1 MKLTLYTD
9 GSCITQTRQGGWAYL
24 CEQTGEA
31 NSGSV
36 GDTTVN
42 EMEMEAVWHALE
54 SIPDGA
60 EVEVI
65 TDSNLVLG
73 WLGKN
78 WAVDA
83 NPRIGEIRSEIR
95 TLIPQKGL
103 RLTLRKVK
111 AHNGNSLNE
120 KCDKM
125 AKIAAAKAP
134 LVGETAEAFQWL
146 QFTMTV
152 QDVDVWVIRGIVE
165 YLKKLGGSVTG
176 GEVIAY
182 DGDWKQVAHGEI
194 KNGKVDISR

>member
-1 MKLTLYTD
+1 MKYTVYTD
-9 GSCITQTRQGGWAYL
+9 GSCIVQTRQGGWSWV
-24 CEQTGEA
+24 CQDTGEFD
-31 NSGSV
+31 SGSE

-54 SIPDGA
+54 SAPDGA

-83 NPRIGEIRSEIR
+83 NPRISEIRSEIR

-120 KCDKM
+120 KCDRL
-125 AKIAAAKAP
+125 AKTASARAP
-134 LVGETAEAFQWL
+134 LVGETPEAFQWL

-152 QDVDVWVIRGIVE
+152 QDVDVWVIRGVVE

>member
-54 SIPDGA
+54 SVPDGA
-60 EVEVI
+60 EVKVI

-83 NPRIGEIRSEIR
+83 NPRIGEIRAEIR
-95 TLIPQKGL
+95 VLIPQKGL

-120 KCDKM
+120 KCDRL
-125 AKIAAAKAP
+125 AKTASAKAP

-152 QDVDVWVIRGIVE
+152 QDVDVWVIRGVVE